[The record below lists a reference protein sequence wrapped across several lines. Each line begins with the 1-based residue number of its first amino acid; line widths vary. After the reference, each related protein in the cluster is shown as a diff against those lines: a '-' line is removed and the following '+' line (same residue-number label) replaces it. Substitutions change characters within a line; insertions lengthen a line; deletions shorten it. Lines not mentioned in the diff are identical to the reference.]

1 MLRIFSLRFCILLV
15 TLVVSGCGVAPA
27 ATATPTKT
35 PVAPVA
41 ANAQPEPTAT
51 ETPLPPPTP
60 TVVAAVEPSAT
71 PTALPGDIA
80 PFTGLPVADPQH
92 LRERPIMICVNN
104 DPVGRSA
111 HWGLSQADLVYEY
124 IVDGFSMTRLTAIYQ
139 SQEAERVGPVRSAR
153 MPNIWMTYMYD
164 GVLACS
170 GGSDEIRYL
179 LKNEVGFPYLDADI
193 DDPSNNVYFFSL
205 GTDYRTRM
213 QVSTEG
219 VRRWL
224 TDNGLDK
231 EWQRPGFEFSPEPPG
246 NSAGSATVINMPYP
260 GGNSVEWRYDAAQGG
275 YLRFQGGEQ
284 QVDPATGRPII
295 AQNVIAIVAQHEL
308 TNIVEDSLGTLGVN
322 VVLYDFG
329 DFRIFRDGLVYE
341 GTWRADDK
349 SPPRWL
355 GPGDVII
362 KLKPG
367 QSWVQAAQQKE
378 DISYQ

>member
-1 MLRIFSLRFCILLV
+1 MLRIFSLRFCILIA

-35 PVAPVA
+35 PIAAVA
-41 ANAQPEPTAT
+41 ANPQPESTAT
-51 ETPLPPPTP
+51 ETATLLPPTP
-60 TVVAAVEPSAT
+60 IVAAEPIAT
-71 PTALPGDIA
+71 PTALPGNIA
-80 PFTGLPVADPQH
+80 PFTGLPVSDAQH
-92 LRERPIMICVNN
+92 LHERPLMICVNN
-104 DPVGRSA
+104 DPVGRAA

-205 GTDYRTRM
+205 GEDYRTRM

-231 EWQRPGFEFSPEPPG
+231 AWQRPGFEFSPDPPAS
-246 NSAGSATVINMPYP
+246 SAGSATVINLPYP
-260 GGNSVEWRYDAAQGG
+260 GGNNVEWRYDAAQGG

-308 TNIVEDSLGTLGVN
+308 TNMVEDSLGTLGVN

-367 QSWVQAAQQKE
+367 QSWVQVAQQTE
-378 DISYQ
+378 DIRYQ